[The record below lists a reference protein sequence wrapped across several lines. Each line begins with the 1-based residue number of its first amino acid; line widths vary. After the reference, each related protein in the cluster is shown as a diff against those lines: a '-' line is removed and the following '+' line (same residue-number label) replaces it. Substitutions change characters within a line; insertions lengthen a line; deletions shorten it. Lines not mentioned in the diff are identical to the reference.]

1 MKKII
6 SILTFFVLSLSYYST
21 SAYFYSDYYWESIN
35 NFINSH
41 SKSDLVNIEKIRI
54 KNCEKVY
61 LIATRRRDYTD
72 IEKLVCSDIFTIKR
86 QEEIDYITYMFRNRG
101 IY

>member
-1 MKKII
+1 
-6 SILTFFVLSLSYYST
+6 
-21 SAYFYSDYYWESIN
+21 
-35 NFINSH
+35 
-41 SKSDLVNIEKIRI
+41 
-54 KNCEKVY
+54 VY